1 MIKNTGKT
9 KMSNSKDFVHLHLH
23 TQYSLLDGAIIV
35 GDLMQKIKE
44 TGMTPMVGISDH
56 GTMHGIVDFYKQ
68 ALANDI
74 KPILG
79 CEVYVAPDSRRN
91 TTYERGQDR
100 NYHLV
105 LQAETN
111 KGLSNLQKLVSL
123 AQFEGFHYKPRID
136 KEILAEYS
144 EGLIGLSACL
154 AGEIPK
160 KLMRDQY
167 SEALAAAQ
175 EYQDILGKG
184 NFFLEI
190 QENGIEEQLMVN
202 RKLIQMSRETGIPLV
217 ATNDCHYLN
226 KGDHLSHEVLIC
238 IQTQSTLNSPNRF
251 EIHSDQL
258 WVKTGE
264 EMWQAFGE
272 IPESLT
278 NTVEIAKRCSTAITF
293 GELHLPEYEVPA
305 DYTISS
311 YLTHLSRKGLHEKL
325 AKLPSEKHEGYYKR
339 LDEEL
344 EVIIGKNFAGYFLIV
359 WDFINYS
366 RQAGIP
372 VGPGRGSGAGSLVA
386 YCLGITDLDPIKFK
400 LLFERFLNPERASM
414 PDFDIDFCVKGREQ
428 VIRYVREKYGDDRV
442 SQIITFGKLLGRSTV
457 RDVGRVLEVPLPVV
471 DKLAKAIP
479 SAPDMTL
486 RKALKIDD
494 DLIKAFKDVEH
505 GETILNH
512 AVKLEGLVRNTGMHA
527 AGIVISDKP
536 LNEYVPLCRGQ
547 NGEVIAQ
554 FEKDTLESVGLVK
567 FDFLGL
573 NNLTIIDEALRQIKK
588 TRGETLDITR
598 IPLDNKNVF
607 ELLSRGDA
615 TGVFQLESSGMKNL
629 LKKLKPEC
637 FEDIIALVALYRPG
651 PMESGMLDS
660 FVKRKYG
667 EEEID
672 YIFPDLQEILEE
684 TRGVVIYQE
693 QVMQIA
699 QIIAGYSLGS
709 ADNLRRAMGK
719 KKASEMDKQK
729 EFFLYGDGKT
739 IPGAKARGYDMA
751 MAEDLFDKLAKFAGY
766 GFNKSHSA
774 AYALISYQTAYL
786 KANYPVEYMAA
797 ILSCEIDKGEK
808 IVTFTEECKSMGI
821 EVLPPNINKSG
832 VSFEIEGNAIH
843 FGLGAIKNVG
853 VAAIE
858 TALTERDKNGMF
870 KSIFDFCER
879 VDLRSCNRRVLESL
893 VKAGAFDCMGKNRRQ
908 HLQVLDKALEEGQR
922 KQKMADQGIISIE
935 AFLSDEASG
944 EEEHFYPDVDEMPE
958 NELLKMEKEVLDFYI
973 SNHPLAIY
981 NSILKTFAVPLNDVK
996 NPEFEG
1002 NAVVGG
1008 LVKNVK
1014 RIITK
1019 SKGDKMAFVNIEDM
1033 DSEIEVVVFPR
1044 AFEQY
1049 QRHLENDKI
1058 VIIAGKVEKKDEN
1071 TVIMADKI
1079 MDVTEAMDMLT
1090 ENVTIRLSSL
1100 GMTSEMINR
1109 LKGILGTH
1117 HGEVPVKL
1125 RLEKP
1130 KHYAVYI
1137 QTGADFCI
1145 RPGFEFYNDIDN
1157 LLGKGRYDITSK
1169 AYIHEE
1175 RKNGFKK
1182 NGYKTA

>member
-1 MIKNTGKT
+1 MNQ
-9 KMSNSKDFVHLHLH
+9 NKDFVHLHLH
-23 TQYSLLDGAIIV
+23 TQYSLLDGAILV

-56 GTMHGIVDFYKQ
+56 GTMHGIVDFYRQ
-68 ALANDI
+68 ALANGI

-79 CEVYVAPDSRRN
+79 CEVYVAPDKRTDTN
-91 TTYERGQDR
+91 YERGQEK
-100 NYHLV
+100 NHHLV
-105 LQAETN
+105 LHAKNNT
-111 KGLSNLQKLVSL
+111 GLTNLQKLVSR

-136 KEILAEYS
+136 KEILAEHS
-144 EGLIGLSACL
+144 AGLIGMSACL
-154 AGEIPK
+154 AGEIPRK
-160 KLMRDQY
+160 IMRDQY
-167 SEALAAAQ
+167 DEALAAAMQ
-175 EYQDILGKG
+175 YRDILGKDD
-184 NFFLEI
+184 FFLEI

-202 RKLIQMSRETGIPLV
+202 RNLIKMSRENGIPLV

-238 IQTQSTLNSPNRF
+238 IQTQSTLSSPDRF

-258 WVKTGE
+258 WVKSPD

-272 IPESLT
+272 VPDALT
-278 NTVEIAKRCSTAITF
+278 NTVEIAERCSSSITF
-293 GELHLPEYEVPA
+293 GELHLPEYEVPE
-305 DYTISS
+305 DYTLTS

-325 AKLPSEKHEGYYKR
+325 AKVPSEKHEQYYKR
-339 LDEEL
+339 LDDEL

-359 WDFINYS
+359 WDFMNYS
-366 RQAGIP
+366 RKEGIP

-386 YCLGITDLDPIKFK
+386 YSLGITDLDPIDLD
-400 LLFERFLNPERASM
+400 LLFERFLNPERESM
-414 PDFDIDFCVKGREQ
+414 PDFDIDFCVRGREQ

-442 SQIITFGKLLGRSTV
+442 AQIITFGKLLGRSTV
-457 RDVGRVLEVPLPVV
+457 RDVGRVLEVPLPDV

-479 SAPDMTL
+479 SDPGMTL
-486 RKALKIDD
+486 RKALKNDK
-494 DLIKAFKDVEH
+494 DLEQVFKAIPR
-505 GETILNH
+505 GEEILTH

-547 NGEVIAQ
+547 NNEVIAQ

-573 NNLTIIDEALRQIKK
+573 NNLTIIDEAIKQIKK
-588 TRGETLDITR
+588 NQGIDLDINKL
-598 IPLDNKNVF
+598 PLDDKNVF

-629 LKKLKPEC
+629 LRKLKPES

-672 YIFPDLQEILEE
+672 YIFPELENVLDE

-699 QIIAGYSLGS
+699 QIIAGYSLGA

-719 KKASEMDKQK
+719 KKAAEMDKQK

-739 IPGAKARGYDMA
+739 IPGAKARGYDMVK
-751 MAEDLFDKLAKFAGY
+751 AEDLFDKLAKFAGY

-797 ILSCEIDKGEK
+797 ILSCEIDKGDK
-808 IVTFTEECKSMGI
+808 IVIFTEECKSMGI

-832 VSFEIEGNAIH
+832 TSFEIEGKSIH

-853 VAAIE
+853 VGAIE
-858 TALTERDKNGMF
+858 TALEERRQNGDFKN
-870 KSIFDFCER
+870 IYDFCER
-879 VDLRSCNRRVLESL
+879 VDLRACNRKVLESL
-893 VKAGAFDCMGKNRRQ
+893 VKAGAFDCSGKNRRQ
-908 HLQVLDKALEEGQR
+908 NLQVLEKALEEGQR
-922 KQKMADQGIISIE
+922 KQKMSSQGIISIE
-935 AFLSDEASG
+935 AFLEDEEDG
-944 EEEHFYPDVDEMPE
+944 EDIYFFPESDEMPE

-973 SNHPLAIY
+973 TNHPLAVY
-981 NSILKTFAVPLNDVK
+981 HSILKTFTLPLGEIAASENESQV
-996 NPEFEG
+996 
-1002 NAVVGG
+1002 VVGG

-1014 RIITK
+1014 RILTRAK
-1019 SKGDKMAFVNIEDM
+1019 SEKMAFVALEDM
-1033 DSEIEVVVFPR
+1033 DSEVEVVVFPR
-1044 AFEQY
+1044 VFDQY
-1049 QRHLENDKI
+1049 QRHLEDDKI
-1058 VIIAGKVEKKDEN
+1058 IIVAGRINKKEEGSS
-1071 TVIMADKI
+1071 ILAEKI
-1079 MDVTEAMDMLT
+1079 MDVTEAMELLT
-1090 ENVTIRLSSL
+1090 ENVTIKLSSV
-1100 GMTSEMINR
+1100 GMTAEMISK
-1109 LKGILGTH
+1109 LKTLLGTH
-1117 HGEVPVKL
+1117 HGDVPVKL
-1125 RLEKP
+1125 TIEKP
-1130 KHYAVYI
+1130 KTYAVHLE
-1137 QTGADFCI
+1137 TGKDFCI
-1145 RPGFEFYNDIDN
+1145 RPGYDFYNEIDT
-1157 LLGKGRYDITSK
+1157 LLGKNRYEIS
-1169 AYIHEE
+1169 ARSYVHEE
-1175 RKNGFKK
+1175 KK
-1182 NGYKTA
+1182 NGYYKKKNFKSA

>member
-1 MIKNTGKT
+1 MN
-9 KMSNSKDFVHLHLH
+9 NSKDFVHLHLH
-23 TQYSLLDGAIIV
+23 TQYSLLDGAVIV

-56 GTMHGIVDFYKQ
+56 GTMHGIVDFYRQ

-79 CEVYVAPDSRRN
+79 CEVYVAPDTRFN
-91 TTYERGQDR
+91 TSYERGQDK

-105 LQAETN
+105 LQAQNN

-167 SEALAAAQ
+167 DDAVKAAH
-175 EYQDILGKG
+175 EYRDIFGKG

-202 RKLIQMSRETGIPLV
+202 RNLIKMSRDSGIPLV
-217 ATNDCHYLN
+217 ATNDCHYLS
-226 KGDHLSHEVLIC
+226 KGDHLSHEILIC
-238 IQTQSTLNSPNRF
+238 IQTQSTINSPNRF

-264 EMWQAFGE
+264 EMWRAFGE
-272 IPESLT
+272 VPEALT
-278 NTVEIAKRCSTAITF
+278 NTVEIANRCNTSITF
-293 GELHLPEYEVPA
+293 GELHLPEYEVPKEY
-305 DYTISS
+305 DTPG
-311 YLTHLSRKGLHEKL
+311 YLTHLAMKGLHEKL
-325 AKLPSEKHEGYYKR
+325 ARIPSDKHQKYYDR
-339 LDEEL
+339 LNTEL

-359 WDFINYS
+359 WDFMNYS
-366 RQAGIP
+366 RSVGIP

-386 YCLGITDLDPIKFK
+386 YCLGITDLDPLEFK

-414 PDFDIDFCVKGREQ
+414 PDFDIDFCVRGREQ
-428 VIRYVREKYGDDRV
+428 VIKYVREKYGDDRV

-457 RDVGRVLEVPLPVV
+457 RDVGRVLEVPLPIV

-479 SAPDMTL
+479 SDPGMTL
-486 RKALKIDD
+486 RKALKQDD
-494 DLIKAFKDVEH
+494 ELKKAFQAVEH

-547 NGEVIAQ
+547 NNEVIAQ
-554 FEKDTLESVGLVK
+554 FEKDTLESLGLVK

-573 NNLTIIDEALRQIKK
+573 NNLTIIDEAMKQIKK
-588 TRGETLDITR
+588 NRGEILDISK
-598 IPLDNKNVF
+598 IPLNEPKVF

-672 YIFPDLQEILEE
+672 YIFPDLEDILKE

-699 QIIAGYSLGS
+699 QIVGGYSLGS

-729 EFFLYGDGKT
+729 EFFLYGDGDT

-786 KANYPVEYMAA
+786 KALYPVEYMAA

-808 IVTFTEECKSMGI
+808 IVIFTEECKSMGI
-821 EVLPPNINKSG
+821 EVLPPNVNKSG
-832 VSFEIEGNAIH
+832 TSFEIEGTAIH
-843 FGLGAIKNVG
+843 FGLGAIKGVG
-853 VAAIE
+853 CAAIDS
-858 TALTERDKNGMF
+858 ALLERTENGDF
-870 KSIFDFCER
+870 DSIYDFCER
-879 VDLRSCNRRVLESL
+879 VDLRACNRRVLEAL

-908 HLQVLDKALEEGQR
+908 HLQVLDSALEEGQR
-922 KQKMADQGIISIE
+922 KQKMKDQGIISLE
-935 AFLSDEASG
+935 SFLIDEDD
-944 EEEHFYPDVDEMPE
+944 EEEARYYPDVDEMPE

-981 NSILKTFAVPLNDVK
+981 NSILKTFTIPLGELISPDSEGDV
-996 NPEFEG
+996 
-1002 NAVVGG
+1002 VVGG
-1008 LVKNVK
+1008 LVKSVK
-1014 RIITK
+1014 RIVTK
-1019 SKGDKMAFVNIEDM
+1019 KKGEKMAFVNLEDM
-1033 DSEIEVVVFPR
+1033 DAEVEIVVFPR
-1044 AFEQY
+1044 TYELY
-1049 QRHLENDKI
+1049 NRHLENDKI
-1058 VIIAGKVEKKDEN
+1058 VIIAGKIDHKEDS

-1079 MDVTEAMDMLT
+1079 MNVTEAMEMLT
-1090 ENVTIRLSSL
+1090 QHVTIELSSL
-1100 GMTSEMINR
+1100 GMTAELISK
-1109 LKGILGTH
+1109 LKTLVSTH
-1117 HGEVPVKL
+1117 HGDVPVKL
-1125 RLEKP
+1125 KLEKP
-1130 KHYAVYI
+1130 KSFAVYI
-1137 QTGADFCI
+1137 QTGPDFCI
-1145 RPGFEFYNDIDN
+1145 KPGYDFFNEIDN
-1157 LLGKGRYDITSK
+1157 LLGKGRYEISSK
-1169 AYIHEE
+1169 PYVHEE
-1175 RKNGFKK
+1175 RKNNYRK
-1182 NGYKTA
+1182 NNQSA

>member
-1 MIKNTGKT
+1 MN
-9 KMSNSKDFVHLHLH
+9 SNDFVHLHLH

-35 GDLMQKIKE
+35 GDLMNKIKE
-44 TGMTPMVGISDH
+44 TGMTPMVGITDH
-56 GTMHGIVDFYKQ
+56 GTMHGIVDFYRQ

-74 KPILG
+74 KPIIG
-79 CEVYVAPDSRRN
+79 CEVYVAPDTRFN
-91 TTYERGQDR
+91 TSYERGQDR
-100 NYHLV
+100 NHHLV
-105 LQAETN
+105 LLAQNNT
-111 KGLSNLQKLVSL
+111 GLSNLQKLVSL

-136 KEILAEYS
+136 KEILAQYS
-144 EGLIGLSACL
+144 EGLIASSACL
-154 AGEIPK
+154 AGEIPR
-160 KLMRDQY
+160 KLMRDRY
-167 SEALAAAQ
+167 DEALAAAH
-175 EYQDILGKG
+175 EYQDIMGKG
-184 NFFLEI
+184 NYFLEI

-202 RKLIQMSRETGIPLV
+202 RNIIKMSRDTGIPLI

-264 EMWQAFGE
+264 EMWRAFGE
-272 IPESLT
+272 VPDALT
-278 NTVEIAKRCSTAITF
+278 NTVDIANRCNTSITF
-293 GELHLPEYEVPA
+293 GDLHLPEYEVPEG
-305 DYTISS
+305 YTISS
-311 YLTHLSRKGLHEKL
+311 YLTHLARQGLHEKL
-325 AKLPSEKHEGYYKR
+325 AKVPSEKHDKYYER
-339 LDEEL
+339 LDKEL
-344 EVIIGKNFAGYFLIV
+344 DVIVGKNFSGYFLIV

-366 RQAGIP
+366 RTVGIP

-386 YCLGITDLDPIKFK
+386 YCLGITDLDPIKLK
-400 LLFERFLNPERASM
+400 LLFERFLNPERESM

-428 VIRYVREKYGDDRV
+428 VIKYVRQKYGDDRV

-479 SAPDMTL
+479 SDPGMTL
-486 RKALKIDD
+486 RKALKTDG
-494 DLIKAFKDVEH
+494 DLETAFKAAEQ
-505 GETILNH
+505 GEQILNH

-547 NGEVIAQ
+547 NNEVVAQ

-588 TRGETLDITR
+588 NKGEDLDIAK
-598 IPLDNKNVF
+598 IPLDDSNVF
-607 ELLSRGDA
+607 DLLSRGDA

-629 LKKLKPEC
+629 LKKLKPET

-672 YIFPDLQEILEE
+672 YIFPDLEDILKE

-699 QIIAGYSLGS
+699 QIIAGYSLGA
-709 ADNLRRAMGK
+709 ADILRRAMGK
-719 KKASEMDKQK
+719 KKASEMEKQK
-729 EFFLYGDGKT
+729 EFFLYGNSDN
-739 IPGAKARGYDMA
+739 IEGAKKRGYDMA

-832 VSFEIEGNAIH
+832 VNFEIEGNAIH

-853 VAAIE
+853 IHAIE
-858 TALTERDKNGMF
+858 TALEERAQNGPF
-870 KSIFDFCER
+870 KDIYDFCER
-879 VDLRSCNRRVLESL
+879 VDLRACNRRVLEAL
-893 VKAGAFDCMGKNRRQ
+893 IKAGAFDCSDKNRRQ
-908 HLQVLDKALEEGQR
+908 NLQVLDKALEEGQR
-922 KQKMADQGIISIE
+922 KQKMAEQGIISLE
-935 AFLSDEASG
+935 AFLTDDEDG
-944 EEEHFYPDVDEMPE
+944 EEDNFWPDVEEMPE

-981 NSILKTFAVPLNDVK
+981 SSILSTFTVPIGEIK
-996 NPEFEG
+996 NPESEG
-1002 NAVVGG
+1002 DIVVGG

-1019 SKGDKMAFVNIEDM
+1019 KSGDKMAFATIEDM
-1033 DSEIEVVVFPR
+1033 NSDIEVVVFPKV
-1044 AFEQY
+1044 FELY
-1049 QRHLENDKI
+1049 NRHLENDKI
-1058 VIIAGKVEKKDEN
+1058 VIIAGRIDRKEDN

-1079 MDVTEAMDMLT
+1079 MDVSEAMQMLT
-1090 ENVTIRLSSL
+1090 EQVTIKLSSV
-1100 GMTSEMINR
+1100 GMTAEMIAK
-1109 LKGILGTH
+1109 LKSIMEINAGD
-1117 HGEVPVKL
+1117 VPVRL

-1130 KHYAVYI
+1130 KTFAAYI
-1137 QTGADFCI
+1137 NAGPDFRI
-1145 RPGFEFYNDIDN
+1145 KPGYDFYREIDS
-1157 LLGKGRYDITSK
+1157 LLGKGRYEISSK
-1169 AYIHEE
+1169 AYQHEE
-1175 RKNGFKK
+1175 RKNGFRK
-1182 NGYKTA
+1182 NGYKSA

>member
-1 MIKNTGKT
+1 MN
-9 KMSNSKDFVHLHLH
+9 NNDFVHLHLH
-23 TQYSLLDGAIIV
+23 TQYSLLDGAVLV
-35 GDLMQKIKE
+35 GDLMQKVKE
-44 TGMTPMVGISDH
+44 TGMTPMVGITDH

-68 ALANDI
+68 AMSNDI

-79 CEVYVAPDSRRN
+79 CEVYVAPDTRFN
-91 TTYERGQDR
+91 TSYERGQDR

-105 LQAETN
+105 LLAKNN

-136 KEILAEYS
+136 KEILAQYS
-144 EGLIGLSACL
+144 EGIIGLSACL
-154 AGEIPK
+154 AGEIPR
-160 KLMRDQY
+160 KLMREQY
-167 SEALAAAQ
+167 DEALAAAH
-175 EYQDILGKG
+175 EYRDILGKDD
-184 NFFLEI
+184 FFLEI

-202 RKLIQMSRETGIPLV
+202 RNIIKMSRDTGIPLV

-264 EMWQAFGE
+264 EMWRSFAE
-272 IPESLT
+272 VPDALT
-278 NTVEIAKRCSTAITF
+278 NTVEIANRCNTSIEF
-293 GELHLPEYEVPA
+293 GNLHLPEYEVPEG
-305 DYTISS
+305 YTITS
-311 YLTHLSRKGLHEKL
+311 YLQHLANKGLHEKL
-325 AKLPSEKHEGYYKR
+325 AKVPSEKHEHYYKR
-339 LDEEL
+339 LEKEMD
-344 EVIIGKNFAGYFLIV
+344 VIVGKNFAGYFLIV
-359 WDFINYS
+359 WDFMNYS
-366 RQAGIP
+366 REVGIP

-386 YCLGITDLDPIKFK
+386 YCLGITDLDPIKFN
-400 LLFERFLNPERASM
+400 LLFERFLNPERSSM

-428 VIRYVREKYGDDRV
+428 VIKYVREKYGDERV

-479 SAPDMTL
+479 SDPGMTL
-486 RKALKIDD
+486 RKAIKTDSDLEKI
-494 DLIKAFKDVEH
+494 FKSVDH
-505 GETILNH
+505 GEQILNH
-512 AVKLEGLVRNTGMHA
+512 ALKLEGLVRNTGMHA

-536 LNEYVPLCRGQ
+536 LNEYVPLCKGQ
-547 NGEVIAQ
+547 NNEVIAQ
-554 FEKDTLESVGLVK
+554 FEKDTLEGVGLVK

-573 NNLTIIDEALRQIKK
+573 NNLTIIDEAIKQIKK
-588 TRGETLDITR
+588 NRGEDLDINK
-598 IPLDNKNVF
+598 IPLDDEKVYD
-607 ELLSRGDA
+607 LLSRGDA

-637 FEDIIALVALYRPG
+637 LEDIIALVALYRPG

-672 YIFPDLQEILEE
+672 YIFPELEEILKE

-699 QIIAGYSLGS
+699 QIVGGYSLGA

-719 KKASEMDKQK
+719 KKAAEMEKQK
-729 EFFLYGDGKT
+729 EFFLYGDGSN
-739 IPGAKARGYDMA
+739 IPGAKANGYDMK

-786 KANYPVEYMAA
+786 KTNYPVEYMAA

-808 IVTFTEECKSMGI
+808 IVTFTEECKTMGI

-832 VSFEIEGNAIH
+832 VNFEIEGNSIH

-853 VAAIE
+853 ITAIE
-858 TALTERDKNGMF
+858 TALKERAENGEFKN
-870 KSIFDFCER
+870 IYDFCER
-879 VDLRSCNRRVLESL
+879 VDLRACNRRVMESL
-893 VKAGAFDCMGKNRRQ
+893 IKAGAFDCSGKNRRQ
-908 HLQVLDKALEEGQR
+908 NLQVLDLALEDGQR
-922 KQKMADQGIISIE
+922 KQKMAEQGIISLE
-935 AFLSDEASG
+935 SFLVEESEDG
-944 EEEHFYPDVDEMPE
+944 EEEFFFPDVDEMPE

-973 SNHPLAIY
+973 TNHPLAIY
-981 NSILKTFAVPLNDVK
+981 SSILKTFALPIGEVKDPEAEGDV
-996 NPEFEG
+996 
-1002 NAVVGG
+1002 VVGG
-1008 LVKNVK
+1008 LIKNVK
-1014 RIITK
+1014 RILTK
-1019 SKGDKMAFVNIEDM
+1019 KTGDKMAFVNIEDM
-1033 DSEIEVVVFPR
+1033 DSEVEVVVFPKT
-1044 AFEQY
+1044 FELY

-1058 VIIAGKVEKKDEN
+1058 VIIAGKIDRKEDN

-1079 MDVTEAMDMLT
+1079 MDVPEAMAMLT
-1090 ENVTIRLSSL
+1090 ELVTVKLSSA
-1100 GMTSEMINR
+1100 GMTSEMIQRFKN
-1109 LKGILGTH
+1109 IVSTH
-1117 HGEVPVKL
+1117 QGDVPIKL

-1130 KHYAVYI
+1130 KIFAAYI
-1137 QTGADFCI
+1137 RAGEDFCI
-1145 RPGFEFYNDIDN
+1145 KPGYGFFNEIDS
-1157 LLGKGRYDITSK
+1157 LLGKGRYEISSK
-1169 AYIHEE
+1169 PYQHEE
-1175 RKNGFKK
+1175 RKNNYRRNG
-1182 NGYKTA
+1182 GYKSA

>member
-1 MIKNTGKT
+1 MKN
-9 KMSNSKDFVHLHLH
+9 NDFVHLHLH

-35 GDLMQKIKE
+35 GDLMQKIKD
-44 TGMTPMVGISDH
+44 TGMTPMVGITDH
-56 GTMHGIVDFYKQ
+56 GTMHGIADFYKQ
-68 ALANDI
+68 ALSSEI

-79 CEVYVAPDSRRN
+79 CEVYVAPDTRFN
-91 TTYERGQDR
+91 TNYERGQDR

-105 LQAETN
+105 LLAKNN

-136 KEILAEYS
+136 KEILAQYS
-144 EGLIGLSACL
+144 EGIIGMSACL
-154 AGEIPK
+154 AGEIPR

-167 SEALAAAQ
+167 DEALRAAH
-175 EYQDILGKG
+175 EYRDILGKDD
-184 NFFLEI
+184 FFLEI

-202 RKLIQMSRETGIPLV
+202 RNIIKMSRDTGIPLV

-226 KGDHLSHEVLIC
+226 KGDHTSHEVLIC

-251 EIHSDQL
+251 EIHSNQL
-258 WVKTGE
+258 WVKSGE
-264 EMWQAFGE
+264 EMWRSFSEVPDA
-272 IPESLT
+272 LT
-278 NTVEIAKRCSTAITF
+278 NTVEIANRCNTSITF
-293 GELHLPEYEVPA
+293 GNLHLPEYEVPDGYSIA
-305 DYTISS
+305 S
-311 YLTHLSRKGLHEKL
+311 YLTHLARQGLHEKL
-325 AKLPSEKHEGYYKR
+325 AKIPSEKHAQYHER
-339 LDEEL
+339 LAEEL

-366 RQAGIP
+366 RKAGIP

-386 YCLGITDLDPIKFK
+386 YSLGITDLDPIKFK

-428 VIRYVREKYGDDRV
+428 VIKYVREKYGDDRV

-457 RDVGRVLEVPLPVV
+457 RDVGRVLEVPLPIV

-479 SAPDMTL
+479 SDPGMTL
-486 RKALKIDD
+486 RKALKQDD
-494 DLIKAFKDVEH
+494 ELKSAFKAVDQ
-505 GETILNH
+505 GEQILEH

-536 LNEYVPLCRGQ
+536 LNEYVPLCKGQ
-547 NGEVIAQ
+547 NGEVVAQ
-554 FEKDTLESVGLVK
+554 FEKDTLEAVGLVK

-573 NNLTIIDEALRQIKK
+573 NNLTIIDEAIRQIKK
-588 TRGETLDITR
+588 NRGEDLDINK
-598 IPLDNKNVF
+598 IPLDDAGVYD
-607 ELLSRGDA
+607 LLSRGDA

-629 LKKLKPEC
+629 LKKLKPES

-672 YIFPDLQEILEE
+672 YIFPDLEDILKE

-729 EFFLYGDGKT
+729 EFFLYGDGAT
-739 IPGAKARGYDMA
+739 IPGAKKKGYDMV

-808 IVTFTEECKSMGI
+808 IVTFTEECKAMGI
-821 EVLPPNINKSG
+821 EVLPPNVNKSG
-832 VSFEIEGNAIH
+832 VSFEIEGKSIH
-843 FGLGAIKNVG
+843 FGLGAIKGVG
-853 VAAIE
+853 VGAIE
-858 TALTERDKNGMF
+858 SAITEREKNGEF
-870 KSIFDFCER
+870 KSIYDFCER
-879 VDLRSCNRRVLESL
+879 VDLRACNRRVLEAL
-893 VKAGAFDCMGKNRRQ
+893 IKAGAFDCSGKNRRQ
-908 HLQVLDKALEEGQR
+908 NLQVLDKALEEGQR
-922 KQKMADQGIISIE
+922 KQKMAEQGIISLE
-935 AFLSDEASG
+935 AFLTDETEG
-944 EEEHFYPDVDEMPE
+944 EEEHFWPDVEEMPE

-981 NSILKTFAVPLNDVK
+981 SGILKTFTIPIGEIK
-996 NPEFEG
+996 NPESQG
-1002 NAVVGG
+1002 DIVVGG

-1019 SKGDKMAFVNIEDM
+1019 KSGDKMAFATIEDM
-1033 DSEIEVVVFPR
+1033 DSDIEVVVFPKV
-1044 AFEQY
+1044 FEQY
-1049 QRHLENDKI
+1049 NRHLENDKI
-1058 VIIAGKVEKKDEN
+1058 VIVAGRIDRKEDN

-1079 MDVTEAMDMLT
+1079 MDVAEAMAMLT
-1090 ENVTIRLSSL
+1090 ENVTISL
-1100 GMTSEMINR
+1100 NSVGMTAEMIHK
-1109 LKGILGTH
+1109 LKSIVGAN
-1117 HGEVPVKL
+1117 HGDVPVKL

-1130 KHYAVYI
+1130 KHFAVYI
-1137 QTGADFCI
+1137 GTGPDFCI
-1145 RPGFEFYNDIDN
+1145 SPDYDFYREIDS
-1157 LLGKGRYDITSK
+1157 LLGKGRYEISSK
-1169 AYIHEE
+1169 PYQHEE
-1175 RKNGFKK
+1175 RKNNFRKNGNG
-1182 NGYKTA
+1182 NGYKSAQGA

>member
-1 MIKNTGKT
+1 MNKN
-9 KMSNSKDFVHLHLH
+9 DFVHLHLH
-23 TQYSLLDGAIIV
+23 TQYSLLDGAVIV

-56 GTMHGIVDFYKQ
+56 GTMHGIVDFYRQ
-68 ALANDI
+68 ALSNGI
-74 KPILG
+74 KPIIG
-79 CEVYVAPDSRRN
+79 CEVYVAPDNRFN
-91 TTYERGQDR
+91 TTYERGQER
-100 NYHLV
+100 NHHLV

-136 KEILAEYS
+136 KEILAKYS

-154 AGEIPK
+154 AGEIPRK
-160 KLMRDQY
+160 IMRDQY
-167 SEALAAAQ
+167 DEAVAAAH
-175 EYQDILGKG
+175 EYSDILGKD

-202 RKLIQMSRETGIPLV
+202 RNIIKISRESGIPLV

-238 IQTQSTLNSPNRF
+238 IQTQSTINSPNRM

-264 EMWQAFGE
+264 EMWRAFGE
-272 IPESLT
+272 VPDALT
-278 NTVEIAKRCSTAITF
+278 NTVEIADRCNTAITF
-293 GELHLPEYEVPA
+293 GELHLPEYEVPK
-305 DYTISS
+305 DYSISS
-311 YLTHLSRKGLHEKL
+311 YLTHLAKKGLHEKL
-325 AKLPSEKHEGYYKR
+325 AKVPVEKHEEYHKR
-339 LDEEL
+339 LDTEL
-344 EVIIGKNFAGYFLIV
+344 EVIVGKNFAGYFLIV
-359 WDFINYS
+359 WYFMNYS
-366 RQAGIP
+366 RRVGIP

-386 YCLGITDLDPIKFK
+386 YTLGITDLDPIHFN
-400 LLFERFLNPERASM
+400 LLFERFLNPERESM

-428 VIRYVREKYGDDRV
+428 VIKYVREKYGDDRV
-442 SQIITFGKLLGRSTV
+442 AQIITFGKLLGRSTV

-479 SAPDMTL
+479 SDPGMTL
-486 RKALKIDD
+486 RKALAKDD
-494 DLIKAFKDVEH
+494 SLKKAFQAVEH
-505 GETILNH
+505 GELILNH

-536 LNEYVPLCRGQ
+536 LNEYVPLCKGQ
-547 NGEVIAQ
+547 NNEVIAQ

-573 NNLTIIDEALRQIKK
+573 NNLTIIDEAIRQIKK
-588 TRGETLDITR
+588 NKGEDLDITK
-598 IPLDNKNVF
+598 IPLDDKKVY

-672 YIFPDLQEILEE
+672 YIFPDLEEFLEE

-699 QIIAGYSLGS
+699 QTVAGYSLGA
-709 ADNLRRAMGK
+709 ADIIRRAMGK
-719 KKASEMDKQK
+719 KKAAEMDKQK

-739 IPGAKARGYDMA
+739 IQGAKARGYDMV

-774 AYALISYQTAYL
+774 AYAMISYQTAYL

-808 IVTFTEECKSMGI
+808 IVTFTEECKAMGI
-821 EVLPPNINKSG
+821 EVLPPNINKSD
-832 VSFEIEGNAIH
+832 VNFAIEGNSIH

-853 VAAIE
+853 YVAIE
-858 TALTERDKNGMF
+858 TALKERAENGKF
-870 KSIFDFCER
+870 KSIYDFCER
-879 VDLRSCNRRVLESL
+879 VDLRSCNKRVLESL
-893 VKAGAFDCMGKNRRQ
+893 IKAGAFDCTGKNRRQ
-908 HLQVLDKALEEGQR
+908 LLQVVERALEEGQR
-922 KQKMADQGIISIE
+922 KHKMAEQGIISIE
-935 AFLSDEASG
+935 AFLLDEN
-944 EEEHFYPDVDEMPE
+944 EEEEEQFYPNVEEMPE

-981 NSILKTFAVPLNDVK
+981 NNILKTFTTPLGEVLD
-996 NPEFEG
+996 PQSEG
-1002 NAVVGG
+1002 DIVVGG

-1014 RIITK
+1014 RIVTK
-1019 SKGDKMAFVNIEDM
+1019 KKGEKMAFVNIEDM
-1033 DSEIEVVVFPR
+1033 DSGVEVVVFPR
-1044 AFEQY
+1044 TYEQY
-1049 QRHLENDKI
+1049 QRHLENDSI
-1058 VIIAGKVEKKDEN
+1058 VIIAGKIDKKEDK

-1079 MDVTEAMDMLT
+1079 MDVTEAMEMLT
-1090 ENVTIRLSSL
+1090 DKVTIRLSSV
-1100 GMTSEMINR
+1100 GMTSEVISK
-1109 LKGILGTH
+1109 LKTLVGTH
-1117 HGEVPVKL
+1117 HGEVPVCL

-1130 KHYAVYI
+1130 KTFAVYI
-1137 QTGADFCI
+1137 STGSDFCI
-1145 RPGFEFYNDIDN
+1145 KPGYDFYNEIDS
-1157 LLGKGRYDITSK
+1157 LLGKDRYEIVSK
-1169 AYIHEE
+1169 PYKHEE
-1175 RKNGFKK
+1175 RKNGFRK